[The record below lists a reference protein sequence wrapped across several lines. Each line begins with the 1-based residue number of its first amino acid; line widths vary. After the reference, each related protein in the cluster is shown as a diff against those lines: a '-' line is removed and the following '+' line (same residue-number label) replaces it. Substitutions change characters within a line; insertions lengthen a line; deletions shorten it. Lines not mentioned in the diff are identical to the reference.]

1 MLLVFSILCFGT
13 GITITILFPFTGC
26 FTSCL
31 FKSKI
36 RATPGAI
43 IQFSYF
49 ELESA
54 TDKFSNSNLIGLG
67 GSSYVYRG
75 QLKGGRIVAVKR
87 LKAQQGPDSDSV
99 FITEVIPHPAVS
111 LPKYI
116 KILLVS

>member
-1 MLLVFSILCFGT
+1 MLLVFSILSFCI

-87 LKAQQGPDSDSV
+87 LKAHQGPDSDSV